1 MRNARTHQEACLGWK
16 RNRVK
21 RNRVSREK
29 DHKSLWLPR
38 EVIGEAKA
46 ERALE
51 FLSVLEE
58 VEDVGKLTSC
68 FLTVL

>member
-1 MRNARTHQEACLGWK
+1 M
-16 RNRVK
+16 
-21 RNRVSREK
+21 SREK

-46 ERALE
+46 EKALE
-51 FLSVLEE
+51 LLSMLEE

-68 FLTVL
+68 FLTVR